1 MAWPDRRDGGVSV
14 ADSKYEIV
22 MAVDDG
28 QLWAYAAEGGG
39 IYLVATSAIGMKGV
53 SLSPGQLRTFI
64 ERLQSLY
71 NLTAETEAR

>member
-1 MAWPDRRDGGVSV
+1 M

-28 QLWAYAAEGGG
+28 QLWAYAADGGG
-39 IYLVATSAIGMKGV
+39 IYLCAESSIGMKGV
-53 SLSPGQLRTFI
+53 SLSPGQLKTFI

-71 NLTAETEAR
+71 NLPAETEAR